1 MYDIAFKNAQLVTP
15 NGIVK
20 GDIAVQDR
28 KIIEIAL
35 EDEEF
40 SAEARQVIDCTGM
53 HILPGVIDTQVHFRE
68 PGNTHKED
76 LASGTR
82 AAIAGGVTSIFE
94 MPNTDPLTTTAKA
107 LQDKVDRASGRAWCN
122 FAFFVGGTGE
132 NAEQLP
138 DLERQPGCCGVK
150 VFMGSSTG
158 NLLTED
164 DATLERI
171 LSHGSRRVA
180 VHAEDEMRL
189 KERAPLVADSGD
201 VHLHP
206 YWRDMETAL
215 NATKRLLRLAKK
227 TGRPI
232 HVLHITT
239 ADEMALLKD
248 NKDIATVEVTPQHL
262 TLHAPNC
269 YDNIGTLAQMNPPIR
284 NKEHQ
289 DGLWEGLQNGT
300 ADLIGSDHAPHTLEE
315 KEQTYPKSPSGMP
328 GVQTLVPLMLNHI
341 NNGKLTLE
349 RFADMV
355 CHNPQRIYNIDKKG
369 RLEEGYDADLTI
381 VDMNAKRT
389 ITNEWGQSKCGWT
402 PFDGMDVQ
410 GWPMMTVIAGQIV
423 MKDDE
428 IIGEPSGQPVSFDI

>member
-1 MYDIAFKNAQLVTP
+1 MYDIAFKNAHLVTP

-20 GDIAVQDR
+20 GDIAVQDK

-35 EDEEF
+35 ENEEF
-40 SAEARQVIDCTGM
+40 SAEARQVVDCTGM

-189 KERAPLVADSGD
+189 KERAPLVEDSGD

-248 NKDIATVEVTPQHL
+248 NKDIAL
-262 TLHAPNC
+262 S
-269 YDNIGTLAQMNPPIR
+269 
-284 NKEHQ
+284 
-289 DGLWEGLQNGT
+289 
-300 ADLIGSDHAPHTLEE
+300 LI
-315 KEQTYPKSPSGMP
+315 
-328 GVQTLVPLMLNHI
+328 HI
-341 NNGKLTLE
+341 
-349 RFADMV
+349 
-355 CHNPQRIYNIDKKG
+355 
-369 RLEEGYDADLTI
+369 
-381 VDMNAKRT
+381 
-389 ITNEWGQSKCGWT
+389 
-402 PFDGMDVQ
+402 
-410 GWPMMTVIAGQIV
+410 
-423 MKDDE
+423 
-428 IIGEPSGQPVSFDI
+428 